1 LSTCDSA
8 LSDEITSHRLL
19 KKFAMP
25 GFECYSEATDPI
37 QHLRQY
43 QDKIVVH
50 SHDDLLLSRAFQSSL
65 KGAAYNWFYTLPR

>member
-1 LSTCDSA
+1 MSTCDSA

-19 KKFAMP
+19 KKFGLP

-43 QDKIVVH
+43 QNKIMVH
-50 SHDDLLLSRAFQSSL
+50 SHDDLLLSHVFPSSF
-65 KGAAYNWFYTLPR
+65 KGVAYD

>member
-1 LSTCDSA
+1 MSTCDSA

-25 GFECYSEATDPI
+25 GFECYSEATDHI

-50 SHDDLLLSRAFQSSL
+50 SHDDLLLTRVFPSNL
-65 KGAAYNWFYTLPR
+65 KGVAYDLSLIHI